1 MNQFMLMFSLHVLK
15 ENKRPFPPKHSILYF
30 CCCWHLSVCVC
41 LLAMLQDGGNGGAAS
56 PEARLLEGL
65 ESGVGD
71 GGEAERGAR
80 HPGDIIEA
88 ARLLVTRGYT

>member
-1 MNQFMLMFSLHVLK
+1 
-15 ENKRPFPPKHSILYF
+15 
-30 CCCWHLSVCVC
+30 
-41 LLAMLQDGGNGGAAS
+41 MLQDGGNGGAAS